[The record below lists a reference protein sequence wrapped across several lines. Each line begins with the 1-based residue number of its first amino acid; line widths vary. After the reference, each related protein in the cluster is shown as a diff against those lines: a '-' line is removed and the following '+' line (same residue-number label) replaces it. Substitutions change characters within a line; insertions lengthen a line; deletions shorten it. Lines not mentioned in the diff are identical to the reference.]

1 MGRHPGVLRYA
12 VEAES
17 EIESERASESEREE
31 MISGRKR
38 IGGAWALASIAVMLV
53 AASFPAGVAAQD
65 PSQAIPGVID
75 LDPSNVKDVLNGMK
89 ITIAEFYAPWCG
101 HCKRL
106 TPEYTKL
113 ARGDDPERSYDRKF
127 RPGGEGRLRQA

>member
-1 MGRHPGVLRYA
+1 MRYGRNVAERGNISTREISERNSLERERGTRSRHPGILRYA

-75 LDPSNVKDVLNGMK
+75 LG
-89 ITIAEFYAPWCG
+89 
-101 HCKRL
+101 
-106 TPEYTKL
+106 
-113 ARGDDPERSYDRKF
+113 
-127 RPGGEGRLRQA
+127 

>member
-1 MGRHPGVLRYA
+1 MAPTAPPRAEMSLEGEIFPLARSRRGTLSKREADPGVLRYA

-75 LDPSNVKDVLNGMK
+75 LG
-89 ITIAEFYAPWCG
+89 
-101 HCKRL
+101 
-106 TPEYTKL
+106 
-113 ARGDDPERSYDRKF
+113 
-127 RPGGEGRLRQA
+127 

>member
-1 MGRHPGVLRYA
+1 MRYGRNVAGGGNISTREISERKSLERGTRSRHPGVLRYA

-75 LDPSNVKDVLNGMK
+75 LG
-89 ITIAEFYAPWCG
+89 
-101 HCKRL
+101 
-106 TPEYTKL
+106 
-113 ARGDDPERSYDRKF
+113 
-127 RPGGEGRLRQA
+127 

>member
-1 MGRHPGVLRYA
+1 
-12 VEAES
+12 
-17 EIESERASESEREE
+17 

-75 LDPSNVKDVLNGMK
+75 LG
-89 ITIAEFYAPWCG
+89 
-101 HCKRL
+101 
-106 TPEYTKL
+106 
-113 ARGDDPERSYDRKF
+113 
-127 RPGGEGRLRQA
+127 

>member
-1 MGRHPGVLRYA
+1 MSLEGEIFPLARSRRGTLSKREADPGVLRYA

-75 LDPSNVKDVLNGMK
+75 LG
-89 ITIAEFYAPWCG
+89 
-101 HCKRL
+101 
-106 TPEYTKL
+106 
-113 ARGDDPERSYDRKF
+113 
-127 RPGGEGRLRQA
+127 